1 MSIKELEQ
9 EAKRMFEPQKEEV
22 EKKFDD
28 WSAVMKEATMMLSNW
43 DKETDEGITLIDDT
57 LRLGTRI
64 CVPIV
69 QGHTITS
76 YTHKLLTKCGR
87 MWHLGGTGPVLTQ

>member
-9 EAKRMFEPQKEEV
+9 EVKRMFEPQKEEV

-43 DKETDEGITLIDDT
+43 DTETDEGIRIIDDT
-57 LRLGTRI
+57 EQKQVNYVRPDNVHVTCI
-64 CVPIV
+64 
-69 QGHTITS
+69 
-76 YTHKLLTKCGR
+76 
-87 MWHLGGTGPVLTQ
+87 